1 MPDIEVLLAS
11 RTFEQGRLI
20 ANIAHTTSKGKMQ
33 MKKVIVEKDSYY
45 DSVFLMLINKDVKQ
59 FEGVTD
65 AVVSMGTEMNLELLA
80 DLGFESSELKA
91 AGPNDLIIAIDAD
104 NEATAEDAVGSAKRL
119 LTEKKGSSSGE
130 VFRPGS
136 LDAAVEAV
144 PEANLVIISLP
155 GEYAG
160 REARKALKKGLH
172 VMLFS
177 DNVSLEEEIAL
188 KRLAAEKG
196 LLMMGPDCGTAIVN
210 GMPLCFANVVRTGN
224 IGIVAASG
232 TGLQEVSCTIDK
244 LGGGITQAIGTG
256 GRDLKN
262 EKVGGTMMLM
272 GIEALKND
280 PETKVIVVVSKPP
293 AASVAGK
300 VIDALAQ
307 AGKPSVVQFIGMKP
321 GETRSGIHY
330 AANLEEAAC
339 MAVALANGAS
349 YEPHTFTIPESQV
362 RELVEKESKGL
373 SSQQRYL
380 RGLYTGG
387 TLADEALLLLDG
399 VVGTVYSNNQSK
411 KELIPSDPHVSVEHT
426 IVDLGDDVFTVG
438 RPHPMIDPSTR
449 EERIVKETEDKQVA
463 VMLLDIVLGYGSHED
478 PAGAILESLKA
489 AKERAVANGGY
500 LSIVASITGTE
511 RDFQNMS
518 AQKAKLESIG
528 CVVMPSNFQAAMLV
542 REILKKVA

>member
-1 MPDIEVLLAS
+1 M
-11 RTFEQGRLI
+11 
-20 ANIAHTTSKGKMQ
+20 H

-65 AVVSMGTEMNLELLA
+65 AVVSMGTEMNLELLG
-80 DLGFESSELKA
+80 DLGFESSELSA

-104 NEATAEDAVGSAKRL
+104 SEAAVEDAVSSAKRL

-136 LDAAVEAV
+136 LDAAVEVV

-188 KRLAAEKG
+188 KQLASEKG

-307 AGKPSVVQFIGMKP
+307 SGKPSVVQFIGMEP
-321 GETRSGIHY
+321 GENRSGIHY
-330 AANLEEAAC
+330 AANLEEAAGI
-339 MAVALANGAS
+339 AVSLANDAS
-349 YEPHTFTIPESQV
+349 YEPHTFTIPESKV
-362 RELVEKESKGL
+362 NELVENESKGF
-373 SSQQRYL
+373 SSKQKYL

-399 VVGTVYSNNQSK
+399 VIGKVYSNNQSK
-411 KELIPSDPHVSVEHT
+411 KELIPTDPHVSVEHT

-449 EERIVKETEDKQVA
+449 EDRIVKETEDPQVA

-478 PAGAILESLKA
+478 PAGAILDSLKA
-489 AKERAVANGGY
+489 AKERAAANGGY